1 VICSLDQFSIKP
13 PQLLNPPNQSSRR
26 GVVPGSVPH
35 HTRRGARTREGTT
48 IEPTQVDPATDK
60 FDRLFDE
67 AVPLISSQR
76 HRRDSPPVE
85 GGRWPVSVVLRPPD
99 DSELSRR
106 LDALTSE
113 AAVLAGPGHWL
124 TGRAGSAHLTVRA
137 LETYRQVVDP
147 SAPVIQRYRAALR
160 AAADRTG
167 PALIQVTGL
176 TLTAGS
182 VMACAFPLD
191 AQADL
196 LMDRFAEELGPDG
209 LFEHPHGRRD
219 IWYLN
224 LVHFT
229 SHIPSPQ
236 RLIDWVAERR
246 RLDVGRTTIT
256 TTELVRFHYSPDISG
271 PFMRPQLLDSVKLLG
286 SS

>member
-1 VICSLDQFSIKP
+1 M
-13 PQLLNPPNQSSRR
+13 
-26 GVVPGSVPH
+26 
-35 HTRRGARTREGTT
+35 TREGTT
-48 IEPTQVDPATDK
+48 IEPTEVHLATDK

-85 GGRWPVSVVLRPPD
+85 GGRWPVSVVLRPLE
-99 DSELSRR
+99 DSEFSRR

-113 AAVLAGPGHWL
+113 AAGLAGAGHWY

-137 LETYRQVVDP
+137 LETYRRDVDP

-182 VMACAFPLD
+182 VMACAVPLD

-196 LMDRFAEELGPDG
+196 LMDRFAEALGPDG
-209 LFEHPHGRRD
+209 WFEHPHGRRD

-224 LVHFT
+224 LLHFT
-229 SHIPSPQ
+229 SHIASPEH
-236 RLIDWVAERR
+236 LIDWVAERR
-246 RLDVGRTTIT
+246 RLDVGQTTIST
-256 TTELVRFHYSPDISG
+256 AELVRFHYCPDISG
-271 PFMRPQLLDSVKLLG
+271 PFMRPQLLEAAKLLG
-286 SS
+286 PS

>member
-1 VICSLDQFSIKP
+1 M
-13 PQLLNPPNQSSRR
+13 
-26 GVVPGSVPH
+26 
-35 HTRRGARTREGTT
+35 T
-48 IEPTQVDPATDK
+48 IEPTEVRPATDK

-85 GGRWPVSVVLRPPD
+85 GGRWPVSVVLRPPN

-106 LDALTSE
+106 LDALASE
-113 AAVLAGPGHWL
+113 AAVLAGPGHWH
-124 TGRAGSAHLTVRA
+124 TGRTGSAHLTVRA
-137 LETYRQVVDP
+137 LETYRHEVDP
-147 SAPVIQRYRAALR
+147 LEPVIERYRAALR

-167 PALIQVTGL
+167 PALIQVIGL
-176 TLTAGS
+176 TLTAGT
-182 VMACAFPLD
+182 VMACAVPLD

-209 LFEHPHGRRD
+209 WFEHPYGRRD

-229 SHIPSPQ
+229 SHIAAPQ
-236 RLIDWVAERR
+236 HLIDWVTERR
-246 RLDVGRTTIT
+246 RLDVGQATIT
-256 TTELVRFHYSPDISG
+256 TAELVRFHYCPDISG
-271 PFMRPQLLDSVKLLG
+271 PFMRPQLLDSAKLLG
-286 SS
+286 PS